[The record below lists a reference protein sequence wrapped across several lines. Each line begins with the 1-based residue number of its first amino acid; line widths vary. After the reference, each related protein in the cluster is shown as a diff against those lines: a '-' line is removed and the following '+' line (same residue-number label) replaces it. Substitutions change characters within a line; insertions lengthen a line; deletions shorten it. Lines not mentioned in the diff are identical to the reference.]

1 MRIVCCD
8 SHVWPVGCETL
19 MTMTT
24 PPQPPVPPTT
34 PPPPPGGYNAP
45 PPPPAAGLPGSQ
57 SDKSSLPL
65 VSLVLGILSLVCLG
79 FLAGIPAIITGVMGR
94 KRAKMTGEGAGMSL
108 AGIITG
114 AIGTVLSIVGAV
126 VAVIV
131 LVAGG
136 AAVVTA
142 VTGQVAIANELNPAN
157 TAAQAYAAQ
166 NGSYAGLTTEA
177 LSTFGFVPSSDVK
190 VTAVPLNGGASY
202 CIEGAD
208 VSDPSSKIHV
218 PVSGG
223 SSINIDVNGTQY
235 RYSLGGCP
243 RAS

>member
-1 MRIVCCD
+1 
-8 SHVWPVGCETL
+8 
-19 MTMTT
+19 MTT
-24 PPQPPVPPTT
+24 PPQPPQPPTT
-34 PPPPPGGYNAP
+34 PPPPGGYG
-45 PPPPAAGLPGSQ
+45 PPPPAAGIPGSQ
-57 SDKSSLPL
+57 AQKSSLPT

-79 FLAGIPAIITGVMGR
+79 FLSGIPAIITGFMGR
-94 KRAKMTGEGAGMSL
+94 KKAKITGEGAGIAL

-114 AIGTVLSIVGAV
+114 AIGTVLSLIGL
-126 VAVIV
+126 VIAFFV
-131 LVAGG
+131 IVAGG

-142 VTGQVAIANELNPAN
+142 VTGQVAIASELNPAN

-202 CIEGAD
+202 CIEGSD
-208 VSDPSSKIHV
+208 ISDPSSKIHV
-218 PVSGG
+218 PTSGG
-223 SSINIDVNGTQY
+223 SSINIDVNGMQY

-243 RAS
+243 PAS

>member
-1 MRIVCCD
+1 V
-8 SHVWPVGCETL
+8 
-19 MTMTT
+19 
-24 PPQPPVPPTT
+24 
-34 PPPPPGGYNAP
+34 PGGQA
-45 PPPPAAGLPGSQ
+45 
-57 SDKSSLPL
+57 DKSSLPV
-65 VSLVLGILSLVCLG
+65 VSIVLGILSLVCLG
-79 FLAGIPAIITGVMGR
+79 FLAGIPAIITGFMGR
-94 KRAKMTGEGAGMSL
+94 KKAKITGQGAGMSL

-114 AIGTVLSIVGAV
+114 AIGTVLSLIGL
-126 VAVIV
+126 VIAFFV
-131 LVAGG
+131 IVAGG

-177 LSTFGFVPSSDVK
+177 LGTFGFVPSSDVK

-202 CIEGAD
+202 CIEGSD
-208 VSDPSSKIHV
+208 ISDPSSKIHV
-218 PVSGG
+218 PASGG

-243 RAS
+243 PAS